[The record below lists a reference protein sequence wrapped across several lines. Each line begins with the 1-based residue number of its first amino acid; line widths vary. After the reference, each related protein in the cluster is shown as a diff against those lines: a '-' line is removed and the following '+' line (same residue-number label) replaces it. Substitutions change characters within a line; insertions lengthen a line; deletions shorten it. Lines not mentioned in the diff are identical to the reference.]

1 MAHSLGVGEAVDRFW
16 EKPLAELNDSEWER
30 LCDGCGRCCL
40 KKLQDDDSSENHY
53 TRVVCRYFESETSR
67 CSCYDQRTRLVPDCV
82 KVRQVDASAF
92 AWMPATCAYRLR
104 FEDKPLYSWH
114 PLIAGSRQAMENAEI
129 PIAGRTLSEE
139 FVHRDG
145 YQDHIIR
152 WVEC

>member
-1 MAHSLGVGEAVDRFW
+1 MAHSLGEGEAVDRFW
-16 EKPLAELNDSEWER
+16 EKPLSELNDSEWER

-40 KKLQDDDSSENHY
+40 KKLQDDDSGETHY

-67 CSCYDQRTRLVPDCV
+67 CSCYDQRTALVPDCV
-82 KVRQVDASAF
+82 NVKQVDASAF

-114 PLIAGSRQAMENAEI
+114 PLIAGSRQAMERAEI
-129 PIAGRTLSEE
+129 PIVGRTLSEE

-145 YQDHIIR
+145 YQEHIIR

>member
-1 MAHSLGVGEAVDRFW
+1 MAHSLEQGEAVDRFW
-16 EKPLAELNDSEWER
+16 EKPLSELNDSEWER

-40 KKLQDDDSSENHY
+40 KKLQDDDGGETHY
-53 TRVVCRYFESETSR
+53 TRVVCRFFEEETSR
-67 CSCYDQRTRLVPDCV
+67 CSCYEQRTRLVPDCV
-82 KVRQVDASAF
+82 KVKQVDASAF

-104 FEDKPLYSWH
+104 FEDKPLYNWH
-114 PLIAGSRQAMENAEI
+114 PLISGSRQAMENAEI

-145 YQDHIIR
+145 YQEHIIR